1 MTLFDS
7 DDEKKVVNKT
17 LDNKQENEEKIK
29 IELYKEIP
37 NEAYRLIEEILRY
50 VGALEKKSNIE

>member
-1 MTLFDS
+1 MILFDG
-7 DDEKKVVNKT
+7 DDERKVVNKT